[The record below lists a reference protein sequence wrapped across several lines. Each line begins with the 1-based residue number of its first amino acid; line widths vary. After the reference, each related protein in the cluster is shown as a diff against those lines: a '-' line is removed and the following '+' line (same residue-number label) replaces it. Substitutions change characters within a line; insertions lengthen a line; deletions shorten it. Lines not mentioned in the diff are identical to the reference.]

1 MKSFAKV
8 VMIIVSLCTGA
19 AFAQGPYAPARS
31 SGFEVAGQ
39 FTAVYANAAP
49 GDCGCFFMY
58 GGNAQVAAVSHTG
71 LALVGDVGGSH
82 ATNINGN
89 GHDLT
94 LTTYMAGVRYYPST
108 GQSRFSVYGQILAG
122 ASHTTS
128 NYAIDNDATRF
139 GAAVGG
145 GVNYKLARHLQWR
158 ITEAEYL
165 LTRIPNAKNE
175 IQNQLRLSSGLVYR
189 FGH

>member
-1 MKSFAKV
+1 MKSIAKV
-8 VMIIVSLCTGA
+8 VLIIVSLCAGA
-19 AFAQGPYAPARS
+19 AYAQVSNGTGRPY
-31 SGFEVAGQ
+31 GLEVAGQ

-58 GGNAQVAAVSHTG
+58 GGSAQVAAVNHHG
-71 LALVGDVGGSH
+71 LGLVGDVGSTH

-89 GHDLT
+89 GHALT
-94 LTTYMAGVRYYPST
+94 LTTYMAGVRYYPAMGHSK
-108 GQSRFSVYGQILAG
+108 FSVYGQVLAG
-122 ASHTTS
+122 ASRTTS

-145 GVNYKLARHLQWR
+145 GVNYKLAQHLQWR

>member
-8 VMIIVSLCTGA
+8 VMIIVSLCAGA
-19 AFAQGPYAPARS
+19 AYAQVSEGTGKSPS
-31 SGFEVAGQ
+31 LEVAGQ

-58 GGNAQVAAVSHTG
+58 GGSAQVAAVNHHG
-71 LALVGDVGGSH
+71 LAVVADIGGSH
-82 ATNINGN
+82 ASNINGN

-94 LTTYMAGVRYYPST
+94 LTTYMGGVRYYPALRRSK
-108 GQSRFSVYGQILAG
+108 FSDYGQILAG

-145 GVNYKLARHLQWR
+145 GVNYKLAQHLQWR

-175 IQNQLRLSSGLVYR
+175 IQNQLRLSSGLVFR
-189 FGH
+189 FGL